1 MRRDCYVLY
10 DYARRLTDK
19 DGEEKR
25 EKDPDVDPRPDPKD
39 SLLALVYAVDERTQ
53 LPTGD
58 LQYLVSDKANP
69 QVKQF
74 ILDNLMQD
82 VSAAQNVSAKYDLS
96 DDDILAL
103 SRNKG
108 ESVQDYAERLNASID
123 KDKWMIEQVISK
135 TKKDVPFES
144 GETSVSSE

>member
-1 MRRDCYVLY
+1 MKRDCYVLY
-10 DYARRLTDK
+10 DYARRLTDI
-19 DGEEKR
+19 DGVEKR
-25 EKDPDVDPRPDPKD
+25 EKDLDVEPQPDPKD
-39 SLLALVYAVDERTQ
+39 SFLSIVYAVDERTQ

-82 VSAAQNVSAKYDLS
+82 VSAAQNVSAKYNLS

-103 SRNKG
+103 SRNLG
-108 ESVQDYAERLNASID
+108 ESIQDYADRLNASID
-123 KDKWMIEQVISK
+123 KDRWMIEQIVSQD
-135 TKKDVPFES
+135 KKDVSSEPK
-144 GETSVSSE
+144 ETPVSSE

>member
-1 MRRDCYVLY
+1 MKRDCYVLY

-19 DGEEKR
+19 DGVEKR
-25 EKDPDVDPRPDPKD
+25 EKEPDVDPQPDPKD

-82 VSAAQNVSAKYDLS
+82 VSAAQNVSAKYNLS

-103 SRNKG
+103 SRNQG
-108 ESVQDYAERLNASID
+108 ESIKDYADRLNASIQ
-123 KDKWMIEQVISK
+123 KDKWMIEQAVAQAKRNVS
-135 TKKDVPFES
+135 S
-144 GETSVSSE
+144 GSLETSVSAE

>member
-10 DYARRLTDK
+10 DFARRLTDK

-25 EKDPDVDPRPDPKD
+25 EKDSDVDLQLDPMD
-39 SLLALVYAVDERTQ
+39 SLLSIVYAVDERTQ

-82 VSAAQNVSAKYDLS
+82 VSAAQNVSANYNLA

-103 SRNKG
+103 SRNQG
-108 ESVQDYAERLNASID
+108 ESVQEYADRLNASIQ
-123 KDKWMIEQVISK
+123 KDKWMIEQAVAQSK
-135 TKKDVPFES
+135 KNVSS
-144 GETSVSSE
+144 GSAETPVSSE

>member
-1 MRRDCYVLY
+1 MKRDCYVLY

-25 EKDPDVDPRPDPKD
+25 EKEPDVDPQPSPKD

-82 VSAAQNVSAKYDLS
+82 VSAAQNVSAKYNLS

-103 SRNKG
+103 SRNQG
-108 ESVQDYAERLNASID
+108 ESIQEYADRLNASIE
-123 KDKWMIEQVISK
+123 KDKWMIEQAAFQA
-135 TKKDVPFES
+135 KKNVSS
-144 GETSVSSE
+144 GSSETPVSSE

>member
-1 MRRDCYVLY
+1 MKRDCYSLY

-25 EKDPDVDPRPDPKD
+25 EKEPDVDPQPDPKD
-39 SLLALVYAVDERTQ
+39 SLLSLVYAVDERTQ

-82 VSAAQNVSAKYDLS
+82 VSAAQNVSAKYNLS

-103 SRNKG
+103 SRNQG
-108 ESVQDYAERLNASID
+108 ESIQEYADRLNASIE
-123 KDKWMIEQVISK
+123 KDRWMIEQAVSQN
-135 TKKDVPFES
+135 TNDVSFES

>member
-1 MRRDCYVLY
+1 MRKDCYVLY

-25 EKDPDVDPRPDPKD
+25 EIEPDVEPRKSPQD

-82 VSAAQNVSAKYDLS
+82 VSAAQNVSAKYGLS
-96 DDDILAL
+96 DDDILLL
-103 SRNKG
+103 SRNQG
-108 ESVQDYAERLNASID
+108 ESVQDYADRLNASIE
-123 KDKWMIEQVISK
+123 KDKWIIEQSAAQI
-135 TKKDVPFES
+135 KKDVSSRSSDTP
-144 GETSVSSE
+144 VSAE

>member
-1 MRRDCYVLY
+1 MKRDCYVLY

-25 EKDPDVDPRPDPKD
+25 EKVPDVDPQLDPKD

-82 VSAAQNVSAKYDLS
+82 VSGAQNVSAKYNLS

-103 SRNKG
+103 SRNQG
-108 ESVQDYAERLNASID
+108 ESVQEYAERLNASIV
-123 KDKWMIEQVISK
+123 KDRWMIEQAAAQVK
-135 TKKDVPFES
+135 RN
-144 GETSVSSE
+144 VSSGSSETPVSTE

>member
-25 EKDPDVDPRPDPKD
+25 EKEPDVDPQPDPKD
-39 SLLALVYAVDERTQ
+39 SLLSLVYAVDERTQ

-82 VSAAQNVSAKYDLS
+82 VSAAQNVSAKYNLS

-103 SRNKG
+103 SRNQR
-108 ESVQDYAERLNASID
+108 ESIQEYADRLNASIE
-123 KDKWMIEQVISK
+123 KDRWMIEQAVSQS
-135 TKKDVPFES
+135 KKDVPFES
-144 GETSVSSE
+144 KDSPVPSE

>member
-1 MRRDCYVLY
+1 MKRDCYVLY
-10 DYARRLTDK
+10 DYARRFTDK

-25 EKDPDVDPRPDPKD
+25 EKEPDVDPQPDPKD
-39 SLLALVYAVDERTQ
+39 SLLAIVYAVDERTQ

-82 VSAAQNVSAKYDLS
+82 VSGAQNVSAKYNLS

-103 SRNKG
+103 SRNQG
-108 ESVQDYAERLNASID
+108 ESVQEYAERLNSSIA
-123 KDKWMIEQVISK
+123 KDKWMIEQAVAQ
-135 TKKDVPFES
+135 TKKNVS
-144 GETSVSSE
+144 TGSLETPVSSE